1 MSKKI
6 LSVVLVLVLLVATA
20 AVSVSA
26 AAGEYYEPKTYVPTA
41 DAVEVGQNRYFFLL
55 PDDWKNEFT
64 ESAGVYWWDGT
75 DPCGAADGSGGTI
88 KWPGY
93 KINQFSSEPVTQ
105 TYTDVD
111 GTEKSFTGTVWYVDC
126 PIDVTTIIFNNAY
139 DGGDKSWDNFDEAR
153 FLQAYQTVDIGSE
166 YYDYG
171 ESDNYPEGTESFN
184 NMIYIIDP
192 TQTVV
197 NDLSGKSTFA
207 GEWYYYH
214 GGNKWDTAVDPVYGG
229 VDGELPGEPEVPT
242 EPGADVPA
250 TTAPATNADG
260 STKPAPQQGATSN
273 VATPDQDSTVAGN
286 GTIATDGF
294 SMAMVMLVV
303 AAAVVGVA
311 VVVRKRQIEG

>member
-26 AAGEYYEPKTYVPTA
+26 AAGEYYEPKLYVPSETA
-41 DAVEVGQNRYFFLL
+41 KEVGQNRYFFLL

-64 ESAGVYWWDGT
+64 ESAGAYWWDGT

-93 KINQFSSEPVTQ
+93 KINQFSSTPVTQ

-111 GTEKSFTGTVWYVDC
+111 GSEKTFTGTVWYVDC
-126 PIDVTTIIFNNAY
+126 PIDVTTIIFHNAY
-139 DGGDKSWDNFDEAR
+139 DGGDVNWDNFDENR
-153 FLQAYQTVDIGSE
+153 YVKAYQTVDIGSE

-171 ESDNYPEGTESFN
+171 ESDNYPDGTESFN

-197 NDLSGKSTFA
+197 NPLNGKSTFA

-214 GGNKWDTAVDPVYGG
+214 GGNKWDTAIDPVYGG
-229 VDGELPGEPEVPT
+229 VDGELPGDPETAEPTTP
-242 EPGADVPA
+242 ADPQA
-250 TTAPATNADG
+250 TTAPT
-260 STKPAPQQGATSN
+260 TVPAPQQGATSN
-273 VATPDQDSTVAGN
+273 VASPDQDTTVAGN

-294 SMAMVMLVV
+294 SMAIVMLV
-303 AAAVVGVA
+303 AAVAVVGVA
-311 VVVRKRQIEG
+311 VVVRKRKIEG

>member
-26 AAGEYYEPKTYVPTA
+26 AAGEYYEPKLYVPSEA
-41 DAVEVGQNRYFFLL
+41 AKEVGQNRYFFLL

-93 KINQFSSEPVTQ
+93 KISQFSSTPVTQ

-111 GTEKSFTGTVWYVDC
+111 GSEKTFTGTVWYVDV
-126 PIDVTTIIFNNAY
+126 PVDVTTIIFHNAY
-139 DGGDKSWDNFDEAR
+139 DGGDMSWDNFDENR
-153 FLQAYQTVDIGSE
+153 YVKAYQTVDIGSE
-166 YYDYG
+166 YYDFG
-171 ESDNYPEGTESFN
+171 ESDNYPDGTESFN

-197 NDLSGKSTFA
+197 NPLNGKSTFA

-214 GGNKWDTAVDPVYGG
+214 GGNKWDTQLDPVYGG
-229 VDGELPGEPEVPT
+229 ADGDLPGEPEVVGPT
-242 EPGADVPA
+242 TPVAP
-250 TTAPATNADG
+250 TTAPATNPEG
-260 STKPAPQQGATSN
+260 TTKPAPQQGATSN
-273 VATPDQDSTVAGN
+273 VASPDQDSTVAGN